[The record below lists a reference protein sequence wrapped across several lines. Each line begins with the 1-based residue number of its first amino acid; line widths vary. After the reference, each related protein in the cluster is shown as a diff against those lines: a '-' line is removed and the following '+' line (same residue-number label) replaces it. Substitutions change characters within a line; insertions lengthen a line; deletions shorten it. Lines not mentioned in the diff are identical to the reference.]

1 MKLIKNFIV
10 IASMVLLFAGC
21 VDDDFDVPPIDIP
34 HVDFEANTTIAELKA
49 MYSGELD
56 SIDTNIIITG
66 IVVANDESGNFYKQL
81 EIQDS
86 TGGIEVRVNRVKL
99 YTQYKVGQRVYIK
112 CQGLFIGRY
121 HGLPQIGY
129 KYQGSI
135 GMIPDAIIDQHIFR
149 DSLPG
154 TPPPPII
161 KTIPELKYPKYLSRL
176 VQIDSVHFEEAG
188 SVFAESNAAAN
199 RTIKDNLGNT
209 LTLRTSNYAN
219 FASDTLPSGKGSI
232 RGILSIYGTTYQL
245 YIRDLNDLVN
255 WDENAIVP

>member
-154 TPPPPII
+154 TPPPPINT
-161 KTIPELKYPKYLSRL
+161 TIPGLSSSYLSML
-176 VQIDSVHFEEAG
+176 IQIDSVHFAQAG
-188 SVFAESNAAAN
+188 SVFAESNAATN
-199 RTIKDNLGNT
+199 RTIVDNHQNT
-209 LTLRTSNYAN
+209 LKLRTSNYAN